1 MKTKMQTRTRQGKK
15 KTHIFVFNYKDIF
28 PFHLNFCLFFHFY
41 LKILPLVKS
50 TKIKNFKIVLKL
62 SSLLSIVEIG
72 FCSSFVCC
80 TSFNFQFLFQRSVG
94 SRTHGSA
101 FSAHPFGPTVPYGCS
116 SPNRQRVLPCHSLSL
131 SL

>member
-1 MKTKMQTRTRQGKK
+1 MS
-15 KTHIFVFNYKDIF
+15 FFFN
-28 PFHLNFCLFFHFY
+28 FY
-41 LKILPLVKS
+41 LKILPLLKS

-131 SL
+131 SLSDSLSLRVLLSCIILDSHDSEEGER